1 MAQRKETWDVFAKG
15 KQSVFWVISHFGGIA
30 TNLQV
35 NQFPDGRDQ
44 IIQFL
49 KKKYFPA
56 TWEDLRQA
64 NRASLTILTFLH
76 EFCMKCGGYVWYRA
90 RFNSWTAF
98 LRWSVFFITSW
109 RWNSLR
115 LCVCWVHKMCFV
127 ANMMCTV
134 CDVLWVGGG
143 LDWETTRHHDAAKL
157 RQNWGRANFPP
168 FQLKLSAQS
177 TLSP

>member
-1 MAQRKETWDVFAKG
+1 
-15 KQSVFWVISHFGGIA
+15 
-30 TNLQV
+30 
-35 NQFPDGRDQ
+35 
-44 IIQFL
+44 
-49 KKKYFPA
+49 
-56 TWEDLRQA
+56 
-64 NRASLTILTFLH
+64 
-76 EFCMKCGGYVWYRA
+76 MKCGGYVWYRA

-157 RQNWGRANFPP
+157 RQNWGHAFCTFSTEIICTINIVAIIKVI
-168 FQLKLSAQS
+168 KLGQKNLIVFFKLLEQSGRYGRGLIIAVHCTVGRVGTAMWPLGCWHTGEGSREGLRKAQMVQMVH
-177 TLSP
+177 